1 MQQNPWRRSLAEKVS
16 FSVSLFIVGIIIFL
30 ISYSWITGDSSPP
43 VLSVTT
49 ESQSNPRHIGKQY
62 YVPFTVKNSGGETV
76 ESVEVVAQLLDDS
89 QILEV
94 GRQQIDFL
102 SRQEERSGEFIFSRD
117 PKQGK
122 LVIRVASY
130 KLP

>member
-16 FSVSLFIVGIIIFL
+16 FGISLFIVGIIVFL
-30 ISYSWITGDSSPP
+30 IVYSWVTGDDSPP

-49 ESQSNPRHIGKQY
+49 ESKSSLRHIGRQY

-102 SRQEERSGEFIFSRD
+102 SRQEERSGEFVFSRD
-117 PKQGK
+117 PKQGE
-122 LVIRVASY
+122 LIIRVASY